1 MKYTFVIE
9 LEERREAELINNE
22 QYYEHLIDTYGNLIY
37 SVCFKI
43 ARDYFEAEDLAQ
55 ETFLSAY
62 KNLSSFDRKY
72 EKAWLCR
79 IATNKCLDYMKR
91 KERNNIP
98 MEENYFL
105 GEKDKEP
112 SPEENVLANEAREQL
127 LGYCC
132 KLKSPY
138 KEIAMDYFYFELS
151 ASDIALKREKNLK
164 TVQTQ
169 IYRARAMLRKS
180 IGKESYDERK

>member
-9 LEERREAELINNE
+9 IEERREAESISDN
-22 QYYEHLIDTYGNLIY
+22 QYYEYLIDTYGNLIY

-43 ARDYFEAEDLAQ
+43 VRDYFEAEDLAQ
-55 ETFLSAY
+55 EAFLSAY

-91 KERNNIP
+91 QERNNIP
-98 MEENYFL
+98 MEEKYFL
-105 GEKDKEP
+105 TEKDKEP
-112 SPEENVLANEAREQL
+112 SPEEKALANEAREQL
-127 LGYCC
+127 LECC
-132 KLKSPY
+132 SNLKSPY
-138 KEIAMDYFYFELS
+138 QEIAMDYFYLELS
-151 ASDIALKREKNLK
+151 AAEIASKREKNLK

-169 IYRARAMLRKS
+169 IYRARAILRKS
-180 IGKESYDERK
+180 IRKESYDEGK